1 MEHGERMKAISDL
14 IEDKRKTDE
23 YIKKHDILLGKENM
37 ELLSKRDGSL
47 YEFVVLVHRKQKI
60 EKIRK
65 KNENSIN
72 N

>member
-1 MEHGERMKAISDL
+1 MEHAERMKAISDL

-60 EKIRK
+60 EKIIK